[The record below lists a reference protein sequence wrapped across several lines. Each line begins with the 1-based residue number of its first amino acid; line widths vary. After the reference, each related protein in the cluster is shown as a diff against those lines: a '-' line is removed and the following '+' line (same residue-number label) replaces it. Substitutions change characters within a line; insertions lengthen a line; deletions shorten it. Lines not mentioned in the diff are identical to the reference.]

1 MSRPEADP
9 GAWRAWAAG
18 ADPQLLAFFNGGGR
32 MELDDDDPELGLPEL
47 MKALTHE
54 RRVTITIEPE
64 E

>member
-9 GAWRAWAAG
+9 GAWRAWSAG
-18 ADPQLLAFFNGGGR
+18 ADAQLLAFFNDGELA
-32 MELDDDDPELGLPEL
+32 ELDHDDQDVGLPEL